1 MSRNREIARAYL
13 KEAAADVNSARLLI
27 AGGEYSQTIV
37 HCQHAVEKTLKAAL
51 AMRNIIITREHSVS
65 PEFVRVYSDWDE
77 AKEIGLVVSA
87 LEKEG
92 TRTEY
97 PFFGRPDL
105 PIWIPSERYG
115 GADAED
121 ALEKAEYVF
130 EVVGAF
136 LRETYEV

>member
-51 AMRNIIITREHSVS
+51 AMRNIIITREHIVS

>member
-27 AGGEYSQTIV
+27 AGGEYSQAIV

-51 AMRNIIITREHSVS
+51 AMRNIIITREHIVS

-130 EVVGAF
+130 EVVGAL

>member
-1 MSRNREIARAYL
+1 LSQNREIARAYL

-51 AMRNIIITREHSVS
+51 AMRNIIITREHIVS

-77 AKEIGLVVSA
+77 AKEIGLAVSV

-97 PFFGRPDL
+97 AFFGRPDL

-121 ALEKAEYVF
+121 ALAKAEYVF
-130 EVVGAF
+130 EVVGVF

>member
-1 MSRNREIARAYL
+1 
-13 KEAAADVNSARLLI
+13 
-27 AGGEYSQTIV
+27 
-37 HCQHAVEKTLKAAL
+37 
-51 AMRNIIITREHSVS
+51 
-65 PEFVRVYSDWDE
+65 VRVYSDWDE
-77 AKEIGLVVSA
+77 AEEIGLVVST

-115 GADAED
+115 QADAED
-121 ALEKAEYVF
+121 ALTKAEHVF

-136 LRETYEV
+136 LRETYGV